1 MSSLMKGTA
10 ILTIG
15 LFLSKLLG
23 LVYVFPFYAIVG
35 EENIGLYQYAYIP
48 YNIMLSIAIGGL
60 PVAVSKFVSK
70 YNALGDY
77 DAGRRLVK
85 TGSLLMIL
93 TGIISFIAVNLL
105 AEPLAHIV
113 IADDDQTF
121 SVDQVATIIQ
131 WVSYALLV
139 VPIMSLVRGFMQ
151 GYGHF
156 LPTSVS
162 QLVEQIAR
170 IAFLLL
176 AAFLIVNVAGGSKIM
191 AVNLSVFAA
200 FIGALFGLLVMYYFW
215 RKLKPEIQAVQAQG
229 VQGEKLPY
237 GVMYKE
243 IFSYAIPVVFVGL
256 ANSLFQFIDLLT
268 FNRAMISI
276 GLANVTDTYFT
287 MINFL
292 THKIV
297 IIPVML
303 ATGFSMALIPT
314 ITKLYTQNKA
324 NALSNTLDK
333 TYQVLL
339 FITIPAAVGISL
351 LASELYHLLYSQSE
365 MGASILAHYAPVAIL
380 FALFS
385 VTAALLQGID
395 RQKYL
400 IISLIAGLIVK
411 LVLNVPLIK
420 WLEADGAILATAI
433 GYFVTVGINIVVIN
447 KTIQYKSHIVKRRIV
462 LILILTAIMGAVVFG
477 LREGLYAIAPA
488 DTKLLA
494 LVYSMICAGV
504 GAAVYAFISFK
515 LGLAQKL
522 LGAKITRIAAKFGFK

>member
-287 MINFL
+287 MINF
-292 THKIV
+292 
-297 IIPVML
+297 
-303 ATGFSMALIPT
+303 
-314 ITKLYTQNKA
+314 
-324 NALSNTLDK
+324 
-333 TYQVLL
+333 
-339 FITIPAAVGISL
+339 
-351 LASELYHLLYSQSE
+351 
-365 MGASILAHYAPVAIL
+365 
-380 FALFS
+380 
-385 VTAALLQGID
+385 
-395 RQKYL
+395 
-400 IISLIAGLIVK
+400 
-411 LVLNVPLIK
+411 
-420 WLEADGAILATAI
+420 
-433 GYFVTVGINIVVIN
+433 
-447 KTIQYKSHIVKRRIV
+447 
-462 LILILTAIMGAVVFG
+462 
-477 LREGLYAIAPA
+477 
-488 DTKLLA
+488 
-494 LVYSMICAGV
+494 
-504 GAAVYAFISFK
+504 
-515 LGLAQKL
+515 
-522 LGAKITRIAAKFGFK
+522 

>member
-1 MSSLMKGTA
+1 
-10 ILTIG
+10 
-15 LFLSKLLG
+15 
-23 LVYVFPFYAIVG
+23 
-35 EENIGLYQYAYIP
+35 
-48 YNIMLSIAIGGL
+48 
-60 PVAVSKFVSK
+60 
-70 YNALGDY
+70 
-77 DAGRRLVK
+77 
-85 TGSLLMIL
+85 
-93 TGIISFIAVNLL
+93 
-105 AEPLAHIV
+105 
-113 IADDDQTF
+113 
-121 SVDQVATIIQ
+121 
-131 WVSYALLV
+131 
-139 VPIMSLVRGFMQ
+139 
-151 GYGHF
+151 
-156 LPTSVS
+156 
-162 QLVEQIAR
+162 
-170 IAFLLL
+170 
-176 AAFLIVNVAGGSKIM
+176 
-191 AVNLSVFAA
+191 
-200 FIGALFGLLVMYYFW
+200 
-215 RKLKPEIQAVQAQG
+215 
-229 VQGEKLPY
+229 
-237 GVMYKE
+237 
-243 IFSYAIPVVFVGL
+243 
-256 ANSLFQFIDLLT
+256 
-268 FNRAMISI
+268 
-276 GLANVTDTYFT
+276 
-287 MINFL
+287 
-292 THKIV
+292 
-297 IIPVML
+297 ML

-314 ITKLYTQNKA
+314 ITKLYTQNKG

-433 GYFVTVGINIVVIN
+433 GYLVTVGINIVVIN